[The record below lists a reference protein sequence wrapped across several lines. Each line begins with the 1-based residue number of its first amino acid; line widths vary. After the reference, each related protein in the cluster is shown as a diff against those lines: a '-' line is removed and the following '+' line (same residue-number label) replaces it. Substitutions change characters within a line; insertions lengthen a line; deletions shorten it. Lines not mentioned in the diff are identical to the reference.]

1 MNVTAFTQTSK
12 ILAPKKQNSAT
23 ETDE

>member
-23 ETDE
+23 ETDK